1 MTNRKPWSEDEK
13 QIVREHYRDLHTG
26 QLAQAL
32 PGRTPGGIADMAG
45 RLGVKKSPERLR
57 EMGRE
62 MVQKRMEKRR

>member
-1 MTNRKPWSEDEK
+1 MTNRQRWSEDEK
-13 QIVREHYRDLHTG
+13 QIIREHYRDLHTAK
-26 QLAQAL
+26 LAEAL

-62 MVQKRMEKRR
+62 IVQRRIEKAR